1 MKKSFMFTILFFIFI
16 FFINAYAGSDLY
28 DKFLIDIQEFE
39 TAEQSAQ
46 VERYKYS
53 YAEYA
58 VKKMIETNDMEGLKL
73 MSQHYMWDVIRS
85 IGFGGVPQ
93 IAAEAKNL
101 DAFTFILSNKD
112 YIKAVTTQSYM
123 YSELIDTQRYKEE
136 ILVEYMKHLNV
147 AKAIKEVNDRH
158 LVLEKVQNQKEEIE
172 KTKEQEQK
180 TIERVNQ
187 VVQAPIEEEKTYKV
201 TFTVRI
207 HGTKEKANKK
217 LKELKGFLEEGGY
230 DYE

>member
-1 MKKSFMFTILFFIFI
+1 MKKNFIFTALFFFT
-16 FFINAYAGSDLY
+16 FFVNAYAGSDLY

-58 VKKMIETNDMEGLKL
+58 VKDMIETNDMEGLKL

-101 DAFTFILSNKD
+101 EAFTFILSNKD
-112 YIKAVTTQSYM
+112 YIKSVTTESYM
-123 YSELIDTQRYKEE
+123 YSDLIDTQKFLQQQVQKNNDKVY
-136 ILVEYMKHLNV
+136 VEM
-147 AKAIKEVNDRH
+147 
-158 LVLEKVQNQKEEIE
+158 
-172 KTKEQEQK
+172 
-180 TIERVNQ
+180 
-187 VVQAPIEEEKTYKV
+187 
-201 TFTVRI
+201 
-207 HGTKEKANKK
+207 KK
-217 LKELKGFLEEGGY
+217 LLDAFIKKYPLVKN
-230 DYE
+230 

>member
-1 MKKSFMFTILFFIFI
+1 MKKSILFVLMIVFLSTST
-16 FFINAYAGSDLY
+16 NAYAGSDLY

-58 VKKMIETNDMEGLKL
+58 VKNMIETNDMEGLKL

-123 YSELIDTQRYKEE
+123 YSELIDTQNFLQQQVQKNNDKVY
-136 ILVEYMKHLNV
+136 VEM
-147 AKAIKEVNDRH
+147 
-158 LVLEKVQNQKEEIE
+158 
-172 KTKEQEQK
+172 
-180 TIERVNQ
+180 
-187 VVQAPIEEEKTYKV
+187 
-201 TFTVRI
+201 
-207 HGTKEKANKK
+207 KK
-217 LKELKGFLEEGGY
+217 LLDTFIKKYQLIKN
-230 DYE
+230 